1 MPPEQA
7 AEQMRRR
14 LLDLQAALFDLR
26 DELCNM
32 SLTLQEHTSQG
43 IPGSARAEASELF
56 KRLRG

>member
-1 MPPEQA
+1 MPPEEV
-7 AEQMRRR
+7 AEQMKQR

-32 SLTLQEHTSQG
+32 SLTLQEQNNQG
-43 IPGSARAEASELF
+43 LPGSARAEATELF